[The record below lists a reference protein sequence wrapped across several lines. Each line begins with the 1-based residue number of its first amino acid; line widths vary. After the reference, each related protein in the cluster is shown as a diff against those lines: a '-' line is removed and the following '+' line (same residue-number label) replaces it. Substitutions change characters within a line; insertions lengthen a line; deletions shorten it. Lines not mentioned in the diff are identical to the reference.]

1 MKPIIG
7 ITPWEKGE
15 PSRHYELGRGY
26 CDKLIASGCIPLIL
40 PFAPEEDAAAMLAVC
55 DGLLLSGGE
64 DIDPAR
70 YGEETLPACGA
81 VSPER
86 DAFEWALLREAE
98 RRALPVLGICR
109 GAQILNAF
117 YGGTLVQDIES
128 QLSLPKALHSPGDY
142 ETRHPVAIRPQTRLA
157 AMLGAGKYAVNSSH
171 HQCVK
176 DTHLTVAA
184 TDAHGVI
191 EAIELPGE
199 RFVLG
204 VQWHPER
211 MEDGRIFALFAAAC
225 GKGGG

>member
-7 ITPWEKGE
+7 VTPWEKSE
-15 PSRHYELGRGY
+15 PSRRYELGRGY
-26 CDKLIASGCIPLIL
+26 CEKLLACGCVPLIL
-40 PFAPEEDAAAMLAVC
+40 PFAPAEDAAQLLSLC

-64 DIDPAR
+64 DIDPAL
-70 YGEETLPACGA
+70 YGEQTLPACGP

-86 DAFEWALLREAE
+86 DAFEWALLYEAE
-98 RRALPVLGICR
+98 QQKLPVLGICR
-109 GAQILNAF
+109 GTQILNAF

-142 ETRHPVAIRPQTRLA
+142 SPAHTVTPLPGTRLA
-157 AMLGAGKYAVNSSH
+157 AVLGTEAIAVNSSH

-176 DTHLTVAA
+176 ATQLTVSA
-184 TDAHGVI
+184 TDPNGMI
-191 EAIELPGE
+191 EAIEMPGA

-211 MEDGRIFALFAAAC
+211 MEDGRLFAALAEAC
-225 GKGGG
+225 GKGRG